1 MTAIYKQITWSEFED
16 KFSPVTDTNGNYW
29 LDAHGPDLLT
39 VMAANPANVFTI
51 VDGGGRYIDAVSGY
65 KFVDRLNYVLTA
77 NAVEAGATYYVTNSK
92 GVN

>member
-29 LDAHGPDLLT
+29 LDAHGPDLLA